1 MKSTSIFKL
10 ATGVLAL
17 AALLVTSSAQAAV
30 EQGKATVKLVK
41 GGSPTFKNA
50 SGQGVL
56 KVGDTIGEGTTITTG
71 AGVNLMLD
79 MGDNGNELQVIEN
92 TTVSFDELKLDRNT
106 ADVKAK
112 TTLTLNKTG
121 GLLGNVKK
129 LSQASDFK
137 VKYAEGVAGIRGTQ
151 WAILPGKGV
160 VCSQGSVQVTFMVNG
175 QPSSVTIGPGQVAL
189 PPQTPGGPPV
199 VVNVGKDVA
208 NLLVFLGKI
217 FEDQIQMV
225 NDRNRG
231 QGDVKVIISPNSGYN
246 PGGET
251 PRNET

>member
-30 EQGKATVKLVK
+30 EQGVAKVTFIK
-41 GGSPTFKNA
+41 GGSATFKNA

-56 KVGDTIGEGTTITTG
+56 KEGTTFGEGTTITTG
-71 AGVNLMLD
+71 AGVYVQLD
-79 MGDNGNELQVIEN
+79 MGDNGNDLQVVEN
-92 TTVSFDELKLDRNT
+92 TTVSFDELKVKRNA
-106 ADVKAK
+106 ADVEAK
-112 TTLTLNKTG
+112 TSLTLNKTG

-129 LSQASDFK
+129 LSQSSDFK

-175 QPSSVTIGPGQVAL
+175 QPASVTLGPGQVAF
-189 PPQTPGGPPV
+189 PPQTPGGPPIV
-199 VVNVGKDVA
+199 MTIGKELA
-208 NLLVFLGKI
+208 AYLVFLGNI
-217 FEDQIQMV
+217 FKNEIQMV
-225 NDRNRG
+225 NDRNQG
-231 QGDVKVIISPNSGYN
+231 QGDIKVIVSPNTGTS
-246 PGGET
+246 T
-251 PRNET
+251 PTEPTRNES